1 MADQKR
7 VLVVVFDGL
16 QSAQITPDLMPN
28 LAEFARTGVTFANH
42 HPVFPTVTRV
52 NASSLVTG
60 YPPGKHGLAG
70 NTFLCRDYDPH
81 LVIPAMEPTLQ
92 AIADATGRPLLS
104 PTLADRL
111 HAHGMEYVA
120 IGTGTSGKRLRAQPQ
135 RCNCGRRDHPSPIH
149 VAQAPARETRRSLRR
164 VAPRGAA

>member
-60 YPPGKHGLAG
+60 CTPRESTDWQATHSCAG
-70 NTFLCRDYDPH
+70 TTIR
-81 LVIPAMEPTLQ
+81 
-92 AIADATGRPLLS
+92 
-104 PTLADRL
+104 
-111 HAHGMEYVA
+111 
-120 IGTGTSGKRLRAQPQ
+120 
-135 RCNCGRRDHPSPIH
+135 
-149 VAQAPARETRRSLRR
+149 TR
-164 VAPRGAA
+164 